1 MNLSAI
7 KKTEIIRELSF
18 IPDESLDRIMTYI
31 ESVINELNLPAKN
44 SRSLK
49 GIWKDKGFE
58 KIADL
63 ETEIKEARKILGN
76 SILGKEL

>member
-18 IPDESLDRIMTYI
+18 IPDEGIDRIRVYI
-31 ESVINELNLPAKN
+31 ESVLNDLNLPARN
-44 SRSLK
+44 NRSLK
-49 GIWKDKGFE
+49 GIWKDRGFE

-63 ETEIKEARKILGN
+63 ENEIKEARKYLGN